1 MSTHSAVATRSRESA
16 SSASA
21 RRRSLLL
28 GIAGFGILIGA
39 WYLAWWSGVIS
50 RSLFPRPDEVARAL
64 WLGFTERG
72 LARDMG
78 VSIMRVLLGV
88 SIGTGLAIPVGFLLA
103 WYRPLRYM
111 FDPLVSFFRAL
122 PPIALVPLVIVYLG
136 IGEQARVSILV
147 YASFF
152 ASVVVIYEGIAAVD
166 EIYIR
171 AARALG
177 ATELEIFGKV
187 VVRLAIPQIFVAL
200 RVALGVSWATL
211 VAAELLA
218 ANNGLGAV
226 IQNAGNFFQI
236 DVIYVGI
243 ILIGALALTMDHVL
257 KKVMAHSVRW
267 QERVER

>member
-1 MSTHSAVATRSRESA
+1 MSI
-16 SSASA
+16 SSAA
-21 RRRSLLL
+21 RTRTRATGGTRRGGRGIRL
-28 GIAGFGILIGA
+28 GMVGFATLIAA
-39 WYLAWWSGVIS
+39 WYLAWFSGVVS
-50 RSLFPRPDEVARAL
+50 QSLFPRPDQVVQAA
-64 WLGFTERG
+64 WVGFAERD
-72 LARDMG
+72 LVKDVG
-78 VSIMRVLLGV
+78 VSIVRVLLGV
-88 SIGTGLAIPVGFLLA
+88 AIGTGLAIPVGFLLA
-103 WYRPLRYM
+103 WYRTLRAM

-136 IGEQARVSILV
+136 IGEQARISILI

-152 ASVVVIYEGIAAVD
+152 ASVVVIYEGVAAVD

-171 AARALG
+171 AARVLG
-177 ATELEIFGKV
+177 ASEWEIFTKV
-187 VVRLAIPQIFVAL
+187 IVRVAIPQIFVAL

-218 ANNGLGAV
+218 ASNGLGAV

-243 ILIGALALTMDHVL
+243 ILIGVLALSMDYVL
-257 KKVMAHSVRW
+257 KLVMARSVRW

>member
-1 MSTHSAVATRSRESA
+1 MSISSATTSRKTASGTMRSRGL
-16 SSASA
+16 
-21 RRRSLLL
+21 RSFRL
-28 GIAGFGILIGA
+28 GLVGFAVLVCFWYFA
-39 WYLAWWSGVIS
+39 WFSGVVS
-50 RSLFPRPDEVARAL
+50 QSLFPRPDQVVQAA
-64 WLGFTERG
+64 WTGFTEKG
-72 LARDMG
+72 MIKDVAI
-78 VSIMRVLLGV
+78 SIMRVLLGV
-88 SIGTGLAIPVGFLLA
+88 SIGTALAIPVGFLLA
-103 WYRPLRYM
+103 WYRKLRAM

-171 AARALG
+171 AARVLG
-177 ATELEIFGKV
+177 ATEWEIFTKV

-243 ILIGALALTMDHVL
+243 IIIGILALTMDFIL
-257 KKVMAHSVRW
+257 KTVMARFVKW